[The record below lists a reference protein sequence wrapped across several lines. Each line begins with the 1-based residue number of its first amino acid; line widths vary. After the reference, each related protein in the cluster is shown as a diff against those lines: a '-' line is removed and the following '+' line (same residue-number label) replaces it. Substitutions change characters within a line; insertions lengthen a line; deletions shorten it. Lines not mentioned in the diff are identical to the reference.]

1 MQVTGGRGIRGSCR
15 RCFQWRLGHN
25 QYEAG
30 AGEDGMSLQGREG
43 GGCIKVRIRCQ
54 RAAAAAAAG
63 EVKKMHLSVAQ
74 PLQGAGKKLLKIMA
88 S

>member
-1 MQVTGGRGIRGSCR
+1 MEVGAQSIRGWGWR
-15 RCFQWRLGHN
+15 RGWD
-25 QYEAG
+25 ESAG
-30 AGEDGMSLQGREG
+30 GEG

-54 RAAAAAAAG
+54 RAAAAAAG

-74 PLQGAGKKLLKIMA
+74 PLQGAGKKLQKIMA